1 MEYNDYEL
9 VYFAM
14 ENDDDAFCLIL
25 KKYENIIYKLCQYYT
40 GRFYNYSIDLDDLV
54 QECRLNLYY
63 SIKNYNPDKDIL
75 FYSFV
80 VLVTKRKIF
89 NIINKSYKKLPYM
102 IELDSDDN
110 YLQLPS
116 DNVNEPSYLALEEE
130 IQEKLIK
137 FKYNLDFMDSV
148 IFDMKYSSFSYDEI
162 SKVLDISIKQVD
174 NRLTKIRNKL
184 KKYLLSL

>member
-63 SIKNYNPDKDIL
+63 SIKNYNPDKYII

-89 NIINKSYKKLPYM
+89 NNINKGDHWSP
-102 IELDSDDN
+102 
-110 YLQLPS
+110 LQ
-116 DNVNEPSYLALEEE
+116 
-130 IQEKLIK
+130 
-137 FKYNLDFMDSV
+137 
-148 IFDMKYSSFSYDEI
+148 
-162 SKVLDISIKQVD
+162 
-174 NRLTKIRNKL
+174 
-184 KKYLLSL
+184 